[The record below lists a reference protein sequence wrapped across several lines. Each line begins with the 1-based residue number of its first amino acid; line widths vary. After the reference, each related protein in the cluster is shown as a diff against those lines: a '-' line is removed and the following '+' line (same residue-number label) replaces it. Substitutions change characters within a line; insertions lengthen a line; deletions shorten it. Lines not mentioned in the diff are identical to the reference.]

1 MGLSKN
7 PTGPL
12 QFSTLVQSNDVI
24 WFSTTE
30 PPDIAPDATDIPYMV
45 KVADRL
51 DNIAAGILG
60 DKQLSW
66 VILQRN
72 GLRLLPNDLV
82 PGKTIFIPTRTSLSQ
97 RGII

>member
-1 MGLSKN
+1 
-7 PTGPL
+7 
-12 QFSTLVQSNDVI
+12 
-24 WFSTTE
+24 
-30 PPDIAPDATDIPYMV
+30 MV

-66 VILQRN
+66 VILHRN

-82 PGKTIFIPTRTSLSQ
+82 PGKTIFIPTRDSLSR